1 MINSKTQDPD
11 LVKAITA
18 NSRLSSL
25 INEPLGLNNVS
36 ITCNIHTAIEGLID
50 YSKRTGQVV
59 HKLKSNYEAFELV
72 NKKIDDG
79 FEAVNKKFE
88 AIDEKFKAVDA
99 RFEAMDKKIDD
110 GFKAVNKKFEAI
122 DEKFKAV
129 DARFEAMDKK
139 IDDGFNEM
147 KIYLGNMQN
156 NLSKSLIT
164 ALTQTFSNSNN
175 GSFQMVDA
183 K

>member
-79 FEAVNKKFE
+79 FEAVNE
-88 AIDEKFKAVDA
+88 
-99 RFEAMDKKIDD
+99 
-110 GFKAVNKKFEAI
+110 KFEAI